1 MKFHFRFTKR
11 MLKFRRNRTG
21 CGKLKGEKIQRIF
34 HIKDAICSDERAVK
48 TTFFTTEATCGA
60 VWIVKRGQ
68 VVAPHIHPGGDDVWI
83 CLSGR
88 GVFYPSKGEE
98 VPICAGDLIIS
109 KSGECHGMKNT
120 GDEDFVFASVTAP
133 IPSGYEAI

>member
-1 MKFHFRFTKR
+1 M
-11 MLKFRRNRTG
+11 
-21 CGKLKGEKIQRIF
+21 QRIF

-120 GDEDFVFASVTAP
+120 GEEDFVFASVTAP
-133 IPSGYEAI
+133 IPCGYEAI

>member
-1 MKFHFRFTKR
+1 M
-11 MLKFRRNRTG
+11 
-21 CGKLKGEKIQRIF
+21 QRIF

-60 VWIVKRGQ
+60 VWIVKHGQ
-68 VVAPHIHPGGDDVWI
+68 VVAPHIHPDGDDVWI

-133 IPSGYEAI
+133 IPCGYEAI